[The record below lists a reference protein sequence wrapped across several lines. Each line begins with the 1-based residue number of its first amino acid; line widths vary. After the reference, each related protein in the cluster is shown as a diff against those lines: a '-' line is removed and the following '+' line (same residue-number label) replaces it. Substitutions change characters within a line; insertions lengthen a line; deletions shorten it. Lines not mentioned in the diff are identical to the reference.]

1 MIVDFEIFMQM
12 ILLLKTIFQ
21 KQVSYI
27 DKYFDQSYTY
37 DPSKL

>member
-1 MIVDFEIFMQM
+1 MIVDLEILCND
-12 ILLLKTIFQ
+12 IIIENDIPKTR
-21 KQVSYI
+21 SYI